1 MKSPFLLLA
10 LLCLSTPIL
19 AQQNVVMAP
28 IEGVVATVTIR
39 TEGGLQVSETRR
51 ATLNSGNNRVALPGL
66 PSDIVGNSLQS
77 EFVGPG
83 KVEVAEQSQQ
93 IASGSPDL
101 RAILRR
107 HIGKTVTLLRYAS
120 EKAISGTLLQ
130 ADGAIL
136 LETAEGVLVDPGGGY
151 DTYIVPRDTRPLS
164 TPGAVVLGV
173 EASAGGDYRIE
184 SNYLIAGG
192 SWSANY
198 RATLSAPGDRL
209 ELHGFAALQ
218 LPSTLYYET
227 AQIVLQPQK
236 GDGALQPL
244 VTRPVDLTRGNRQIA
259 FYNAIIAVAQR
270 NVYRAAG
277 EFTADS
283 VGAPRLVLKSLA
295 PIGVALPSGPLTL
308 YSERAAGPPDALTVT
323 IPATPPDA
331 TLQISLGDLPGVKV
345 ARRILKTRQLSPVT
359 TEYTVEI
366 TLTNASKLA
375 QQIEIIEDLPVNP
388 TLGEANPQPV
398 FDEAARTLFYLVTVA
413 PEGSLALK
421 YVVESKTG

>member
-1 MKSPFLLLA
+1 MKFPSLLFA
-10 LLCLSTPIL
+10 LLCLSTPIM
-19 AQQNVVMAP
+19 AQQNVVTAP
-28 IEGVVATVTIR
+28 IENVAATVTIR

-51 ATLNSGNNRVALPGL
+51 ATLNSGANRVELAGL
-66 PSDIVGNSLQS
+66 SSNIVGNSLQS

-83 KVEVAEQSQQ
+83 KVEVIEQSQRLY
-93 IASGSPDL
+93 SGSPDL
-101 RAILRR
+101 RAVLRR
-107 HIGKTVTLLRYAS
+107 YVGKTVTFLRYAS
-120 EKAISGTLLQ
+120 EKAIAGTLLQ

-136 LETAEGVLVDPGGGY
+136 LETAEGVLVDPVG
-151 DTYIVPRDTRPLS
+151 TYIVPRDTHPLS
-164 TPGAVVLGV
+164 TPDAVVLGV

-184 SNYLIAGG
+184 SNYLVAGG

-218 LPSTLYYET
+218 LPSNLYYET

-236 GDGALQPL
+236 GDGTLQPL
-244 VTRPVDLTRGNRQIA
+244 VTRPVDISRGNRQIA
-259 FYNAIIAVAQR
+259 FYNATIAVAQR

-277 EFTADS
+277 EFTANS
-283 VGAPRLVLKSLA
+283 EGAPRLVLKSVA

-308 YSERAAGPPDALTVT
+308 YRERAAGPPDALTVA

-331 TLQISLGDLPGVKV
+331 VLQISLGDLPGVKV
-345 ARRILKTRQLSPVT
+345 ARRIVKTRQLSPVT

-375 QQIEIIEDLPVNP
+375 QPVEIIEDLPVNP

-398 FDEAARTLFYLVTVA
+398 FDEAARTLTYLVTVA
-413 PEGSLALK
+413 PEGSLVLK